1 MVKGAL
7 PVIVLFSAHPY
18 PDRSRANRA
27 LLEALSG
34 VPDLEIR
41 SLYDLYP
48 DFDIDVPDEQ
58 EALTRARAVVWQHPL
73 YWYSVPSLL
82 KHWFDKVLLRGWAY
96 GEGGTALVGKRCLWA
111 ATTGGEPQMYQP
123 GQIHGFPFEAF
134 VPVIEQTARFC
145 GMRWEEPFIVH
156 GSHKVSD
163 TALNA
168 RAEQYKQRLLSL
180 LESVRSQA

>member
-1 MVKGAL
+1 
-7 PVIVLFSAHPY
+7 VIVLFSAHPY

-27 LLEALSG
+27 LLEAVRGL
-34 VPDLEIR
+34 PDLEVR

-48 DFDIDVPDEQ
+48 DFDIDVPEEQ
-58 EALTRARAVVWQHPL
+58 AALVRARAVVWQHPF

-111 ATTGGEPQMYQP
+111 ATTGGDPAAYQH
-123 GQIHGFPFEAF
+123 GGIHGFPFAAF
-134 VPVIEQTARFC
+134 VPVVEQTARFC
-145 GMRWEEPFIVH
+145 GMHWEEPFILH

-163 TALNA
+163 AALEDSA
-168 RAEQYKQRLLSL
+168 QTYKRRLVELG
-180 LESVRSQA
+180 ERSRSEA